1 MLMQGLGRFAQHT
14 ESEGSPGPPSSGVA
28 LIENTMYQAIP
39 TSEYF
44 DGMAYEEPRC
54 LSTRGTIFNF
64 LVGLVVCANA
74 ILMGVEADLG
84 LLGPAGPTWTG
95 LQADLQSVHAVPG
108 VGHGIESEIKNGITG
123 DQILKDNLQEKLN
136 ETLHKDVAINDVLA
150 LPAGS
155 GQLRFAA
162 YTICEYFFVAFFLCE
177 MLLRLCD
184 LGCRNYLCRY
194 AWTPLDMAVVTTG
207 LMDLS
212 LPFILDAEV
221 ERMSVLPFLRLLRVL
236 RLLKLFQVCQPLRIV
251 GRGVIKAFAVVMLV
265 GMVVLVLNF
274 GLSIILTTL
283 IGQRGVLLADE
294 QGAEVVEWFGSIG
307 RSMQTLFTIQTLA
320 GWDHI
325 ATTLSTIYPSSIVV
339 PMVVLYMMI
348 CCFAVVGLITSVIS
362 DSFMASQQREQ
373 KSKEAA
379 RDARRHA
386 AAMELGKLFTEH
398 GRSFPGFINRKELE
412 AAVQEA
418 FVTQVLNSMEVP
430 ANKTDILKLFDKMN
444 KEASFAGRVQA
455 EHMAEAVT
463 SIAGGWRV
471 SGFFDVKH
479 QVLGVKNDVM
489 MKSELAAK
497 EAADQRRELQDLD
510 KKTKHLAIEVQKEVK
525 GIHDELA
532 VVKAQISKVL
542 VKMEEQAKWL
552 EQEKKERST
561 TFADVQEKLS
571 TLPTQAAVL
580 SGISSKVELLEKQ
593 VVSQSSLGGKMD
605 ALTVQVATQAM
616 VGAKVEALLGQVSA
630 QLISLN
636 SDKKLDDKFNFTE
649 GHDLLKPCEPA
660 AEPESSFPSAAASAC
675 KEDDLLD
682 MAAAP
687 AGGSGEPWAAAFG
700 APEAAAEAQSW
711 ATFPE
716 SHPEGQE
723 TKPPEES

>member
-1 MLMQGLGRFAQHT
+1 M
-14 ESEGSPGPPSSGVA
+14 
-28 LIENTMYQAIP
+28 
-39 TSEYF
+39 
-44 DGMAYEEPRC
+44 
-54 LSTRGTIFNF
+54 
-64 LVGLVVCANA
+64 
-74 ILMGVEADLG
+74 
-84 LLGPAGPTWTG
+84 
-95 LQADLQSVHAVPG
+95 
-108 VGHGIESEIKNGITG
+108 
-123 DQILKDNLQEKLN
+123 
-136 ETLHKDVAINDVLA
+136 
-150 LPAGS
+150 
-155 GQLRFAA
+155 
-162 YTICEYFFVAFFLCE
+162 
-177 MLLRLCD
+177 
-184 LGCRNYLCRY
+184 
-194 AWTPLDMAVVTTG
+194 
-207 LMDLS
+207 
-212 LPFILDAEV
+212 
-221 ERMSVLPFLRLLRVL
+221 L

-294 QGAEVVEWFGSIG
+294 NSGASVVEWFGSIG

-412 AAVQEA
+412 AAVQEG

-489 MKSELAAK
+489 MKAELAAK

-532 VVKAQISKVL
+532 IVKAQISKVL

-552 EQEKKERST
+552 EQEKKERSA

-571 TLPTQAAVL
+571 TLPTQAAAL
-580 SGISSKVELLEKQ
+580 SGISSQVELLEKQ
-593 VVSQSSLGGKMD
+593 VLSQSSLGGKMD

-636 SDKKLDDKFNFTE
+636 SDKKLDDKINFTE
-649 GHDLLKPCEPA
+649 GHDVLKPCEPA

-687 AGGSGEPWAAAFG
+687 AGGSD
-700 APEAAAEAQSW
+700 EAWAAEAQGW

-716 SHPEGQE
+716 SHPGQE
-723 TKPPEES
+723 AKPPEES

>member
-1 MLMQGLGRFAQHT
+1 M
-14 ESEGSPGPPSSGVA
+14 
-28 LIENTMYQAIP
+28 
-39 TSEYF
+39 
-44 DGMAYEEPRC
+44 
-54 LSTRGTIFNF
+54 
-64 LVGLVVCANA
+64 
-74 ILMGVEADLG
+74 
-84 LLGPAGPTWTG
+84 
-95 LQADLQSVHAVPG
+95 
-108 VGHGIESEIKNGITG
+108 
-123 DQILKDNLQEKLN
+123 QEKLN
-136 ETLHKDVAINDVLA
+136 ETLHKDLAINDVLA

-155 GQLRFAA
+155 GPLRFAA

-177 MLLRLCD
+177 MFLRFCD

-325 ATTLSTIYPSSIVV
+325 ATTLSSIYPSSIVV
-339 PMVVLYMMI
+339 PLVVLYMMI

-379 RDARRHA
+379 RDVRRHA
-386 AAMELGKLFTEH
+386 ATMELGKLFTEH
-398 GRSFPGFINRKELE
+398 GRTFPGFINRKELE
-412 AAVQEA
+412 AAVQEG

-489 MKSELAAK
+489 MKAELAAK

-561 TFADVQEKLS
+561 AFADVQEKLS
-571 TLPTQAAVL
+571 TLPTQAAAL

-593 VVSQSSLGGKMD
+593 VASQSSLGGKMD

-636 SDKKLDDKFNFTE
+636 SDKKLDDKINFTE
-649 GHDLLKPCEPA
+649 GHDKSDLLKPCEPA

-687 AGGSGEPWAAAFG
+687 AGATEEPWAAAFG
-700 APEAAAEAQSW
+700 APAAEAQESW

-716 SHPEGQE
+716 SKAPEGQE
-723 TKPPEES
+723 AKPPEES

>member
-1 MLMQGLGRFAQHT
+1 MFIRMQGLGRFAQHT

-28 LIENTMYQAIP
+28 LIENTMYQPIP

-54 LSTRGTIFNF
+54 LSTRGSIFNF
-64 LVGLVVCANA
+64 IVGLVVCANA
-74 ILMGVEADLG
+74 ILMGIEADLG

-95 LQADLQSVHAVPG
+95 LQADLRSVHAPG
-108 VGHGIESEIKNGITG
+108 VGHGIESEIKSGITG
-123 DQILKDNLQEKLN
+123 DQSLKDSLQEKLN
-136 ETLHKDVAINDVLA
+136 ATLHKDVAINDVLA
-150 LPAGS
+150 LPTGS

-294 QGAEVVEWFGSIG
+294 NSGASVVEWFGSIG
-307 RSMQTLFTIQTLA
+307 RSMQTLFIQTLA

-412 AAVQEA
+412 AAVQEG

-489 MKSELAAK
+489 MKAELAAK

-532 VVKAQISKVL
+532 IVKAQISKVL

-571 TLPTQAAVL
+571 TLPTQAAAL
-580 SGISSKVELLEKQ
+580 SGISSQVELLEKQ
-593 VVSQSSLGGKMD
+593 VLSQSSLGGKMD

-636 SDKKLDDKFNFTE
+636 SDKKLDDKINFTE
-649 GHDLLKPCEPA
+649 GHDVLKPCEPA

-687 AGGSGEPWAAAFG
+687 AGGSD
-700 APEAAAEAQSW
+700 EAWAAEAQGW

-716 SHPEGQE
+716 SHPGQE
-723 TKPPEES
+723 AKPPEES

>member
-1 MLMQGLGRFAQHT
+1 MQGLGRFAQHT
-14 ESEGSPGPPSSGVA
+14 ESEQSPGPPSSGVA
-28 LIENTMYQAIP
+28 LIENTMYQPIP
-39 TSEYF
+39 TSEYL
-44 DGMAYEEPRC
+44 DGMPNEEPRC
-54 LSTRGTIFNF
+54 FSTRGIIFNF
-64 LVGLVVCANA
+64 IVGVVVCANA

-95 LQADLQSVHAVPG
+95 LTTDLQSVHAVG
-108 VGHGIESEIKNGITG
+108 AKYGIESEIKSGITG
-123 DQILKDNLQEKLN
+123 DQIIKDNLAEKLN
-136 ETLHKDVAINDVLA
+136 ETLHKDIPINNVLS
-150 LPAGS
+150 LPAGT
-155 GQLRFAA
+155 GPLRFAA

-184 LGCRNYLCRY
+184 MGCRNYLCRY

-212 LPFILDAEV
+212 LPFLLDAEV

-251 GRGVIKAFAVVMLV
+251 GRGVIKAFAVVVLV
-265 GMVVLVLNF
+265 GLVVLVVNF

-283 IGQRGVLLADE
+283 IGQRGVLLED
-294 QGAEVVEWFGSIG
+294 QLGSEVTDWFGSIG

-325 ATTLSTIYPSSIVV
+325 ATTLSSIYPSSIVV
-339 PMVVLYMMI
+339 PMIVLYMMI

-379 RDARRHA
+379 RDLRRHA
-386 AAMELGKLFTEH
+386 FTMELGKLFTEH
-398 GRSFPGFINRKELE
+398 GRSLPGFINRKELE
-412 AAVQEA
+412 AALHEA
-418 FVTQVLNSMEVP
+418 FVTQLLNTMEVP
-430 ANKTDILKLFDKMN
+430 TNKTDILKLFDKMN

-455 EHMAEAVT
+455 DHMAEAIT
-463 SIAGGWRV
+463 SIGGGWRV

-479 QVLGVKNDVM
+479 QVIGVKNDVM
-489 MKSELAAK
+489 VRAELAAK

-510 KKTKHLAIEVQKEVK
+510 KKSKHLAMEVQKEVK

-542 VKMEEQAKWL
+542 VKMEEQTKCF
-552 EQEKKERST
+552 EQERRERTSGL
-561 TFADVQEKLS
+561 ANIQEKMDYLS
-571 TLPTQAAVL
+571 TQTAAL
-580 SGISSKVELLEKQ
+580 SGLSGKVDLIEAQ
-593 VVSQSSLGGKMD
+593 VSSQSSLGGKMD

-616 VGAKVEALLGQVSA
+616 VGAKVEALMGQVSA

-636 SDKKLDDKFNFTE
+636 SDKKLDDKFSLPETDFKT
-649 GHDLLKPCEPA
+649 CEPA

-675 KEDDLLD
+675 KEELD
-682 MAAAP
+682 APAAAP
-687 AGGSGEPWAAAFG
+687 AGTPEEPWAAAFG
-700 APEAAAEAQSW
+700 ADPTAS
-711 ATFPE
+711 
-716 SHPEGQE
+716 
-723 TKPPEES
+723 PPEESWAMFPPESSAGQEKPEES